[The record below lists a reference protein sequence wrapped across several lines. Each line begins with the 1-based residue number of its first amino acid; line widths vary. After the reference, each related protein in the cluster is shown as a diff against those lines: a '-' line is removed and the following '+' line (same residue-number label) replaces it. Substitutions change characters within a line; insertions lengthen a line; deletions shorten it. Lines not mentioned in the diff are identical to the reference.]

1 MMSKLDE
8 QLKIDISVTFI
19 TELETEGVINE
30 GVVLELGLEYVRLI
44 LVGK

>member
-8 QLKIDISVTFI
+8 KLKIDISVTSL
-19 TELETEGVINE
+19 TELETEGVVNE
-30 GVVLELGLEYVRLI
+30 GVVLELILEHVRLI